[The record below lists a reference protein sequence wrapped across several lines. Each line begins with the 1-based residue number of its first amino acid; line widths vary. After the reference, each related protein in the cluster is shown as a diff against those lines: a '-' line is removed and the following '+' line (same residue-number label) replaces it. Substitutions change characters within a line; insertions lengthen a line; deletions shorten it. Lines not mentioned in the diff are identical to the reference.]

1 MLFVSLLIKCIV
13 QILCKMF
20 EIFLCLIILNS
31 TCVFLFMHGFFL
43 NLLCEKIV
51 LNSFKS
57 VWCISDACLK
67 FDISCVI
74 FVLALKFVYLLLYVI
89 VG

>member
-1 MLFVSLLIKCIV
+1 
-13 QILCKMF
+13 
-20 EIFLCLIILNS
+20 
-31 TCVFLFMHGFFL
+31 MHGFFL
-43 NLLCEKIV
+43 NLLCGKIV
-51 LNSFKS
+51 LNLFKS